1 MSLATLWL
9 QDQSRVLEELQMRHF
24 EPRIVKTAAIGL
36 TRAHLGQ
43 TVTALSSHLH
53 RLHAQYGVHVC
64 GEGGE
69 YESLVT
75 DCPLYCARIVLDRTS
90 LAVHSDIPYAEVY
103 LLRVHS
109 CHLELKSPQVTL
121 APLRH
126 VHLTADPAL
135 IRSLLHSWSA
145 QQQSYLAAID
155 TSALSVPR
163 SAFRVCGRYFWLTVE
178 STAHVTDVEVETVQL
193 LSTVRGEFDTCQC
206 GDCVV
211 NLLARYTCQG
221 WTQHAVLCL
230 YLGISPRY
238 EAIFGIQSGVRCL
251 FWH

>member
-9 QDQSRVLEELQMRHF
+9 QDQSRVLEELQMRNF

-43 TVTALSSHLH
+43 TVTALSDHLH
-53 RLHAQYGVHVC
+53 RLHEQYGVHVC

-75 DCPLYCARIVLDRTS
+75 DCPLYRARIVLDHTS

-103 LLRVHS
+103 LLRVHT

-126 VHLTADPAL
+126 IHLTADPQL
-135 IRSLLHSWSA
+135 IRQLLQSLST
-145 QQQSYLAAID
+145 QQHDYIASVD

-163 SAFRVCGRYFWLTVE
+163 CRFRISGGYFWLTVE
-178 STAHVTDVEVETVQL
+178 STAQVTDVERETVQL
-193 LSTVRGEFDTCQC
+193 LSCVRGE
-206 GDCVV
+206 
-211 NLLARYTCQG
+211 
-221 WTQHAVLCL
+221 
-230 YLGISPRY
+230 
-238 EAIFGIQSGVRCL
+238 
-251 FWH
+251 